1 MPKYKG
7 FLLIELLV
15 ALAILVSLIS
25 IVGHWQMN
33 LIYQQIALADFNVA
47 VNLAHSG
54 LEEALATKKYN
65 NKTYN
70 LNNIYKQKYITS
82 NFINQ
87 NNIELKNIKININW
101 NNKLTKK
108 SHNFTLSTIDYFDNS
123 KKSFKKEKIK

>member
-33 LIYQQIALADFNVA
+33 LIYQQISLADFNVA
-47 VNLAHSG
+47 VNLAQSG
-54 LEEALATKKYN
+54 LEEALAIKKYD
-65 NKTYN
+65 NKIYN

-82 NFINQ
+82 DFISK
-87 NNIELKNIKININW
+87 NNIELKHIKINISW
-101 NNKLTKK
+101 TNKLTKK
-108 SHNFTLSTIDYFDNS
+108 PHSFTLNTIDYFDNS
-123 KKSFKKEKIK
+123 KKVIKKEKN